1 MLQKIP
7 RALGSETRAALG
19 GEQLV
24 VGAMVQDDITKVAV
38 SALLVTPTRL
48 VHVIDKKTSVSWP
61 LTEIAVTDY
70 QQPATGQQAALAVL
84 VAPDEILRV
93 VIPRGEP
100 EQDLHDV
107 FRELRTHNNDAASA
121 RVTELPWWERKAAWP
136 YAALGRIAGGT
147 TELVQGQHGS
157 LGLGRRG
164 VSIYLGKSRVPSLQ
178 LPWQDVTELFVER
191 PAEVKE
197 RVNADEILLLGVLA
211 WGLATT
217 EGETFVTVTTKNQ
230 ALYFAVQAPVT
241 ELRGYWRSV
250 LSNFALDPEE
260 VAAPAPPTI
269 TLPPAP
275 RLSADIDD
283 LVSRL
288 ERLAALHAGGAI
300 TDEEYTAAKA
310 AVISGR

>member
-7 RALGSETRAALG
+7 RALGSETRTAMA
-19 GEQLV
+19 GEPLV
-24 VGAMVQDDITKVAV
+24 AGAMIQADVAKPVV

-48 VHVIDKKTSVSWP
+48 IHVIDKKSSVSWP

-70 QQPATGQQAALAVL
+70 QQPATGQMAALAVL
-84 VAPDEILRV
+84 VAPDEVLRV
-93 VIPRGEP
+93 VIPRGEQ

-136 YAALGRIAGGT
+136 YAAMGRIAGGT

-164 VSIYLGKSRVPSLQ
+164 VSIYLGKSKAPSLQ

-191 PAEVKE
+191 PDELKA

-211 WGLATT
+211 WGLMTT
-217 EGETFVTVTTKNQ
+217 EGETFVTVTTKSQ

-250 LSNFALDPEE
+250 LSNFVLDPEE
-260 VAAPAPPTI
+260 VAAPGSPTI
-269 TLPPAP
+269 TLPPTP
-275 RLSADIDD
+275 RVSSDSDD

-288 ERLAALHAGGAI
+288 ERLASLHATGAI
-300 TDEEYTAAKA
+300 TDEEFVAAKA